1 MNGEKTYINGIN
13 GKIDRL
19 LEKNSDKGYLKGY
32 RYFLIGMAPSSI
44 YNYISRVNHFMDSTQ
59 KEPED
64 LRLDDYTIYL
74 GEIADRTSSYRIVT
88 HTALRKFSLYLKA
101 NDINTLDPMQYISRP
116 KAKESIETKEKRV
129 KGFLE
134 KKEIKTIK
142 KNIEFG
148 VGSLRARH
156 IQEKSYERD
165 MAIFMIFL
173 NTGMRCSAL
182 CKLDVDNIDKES
194 KSIVV
199 TDKGS
204 KVMRYNLAEETWDCL
219 SEWLYKREYMVD
231 SDEEALFISRSNERM
246 GYRSIYNL
254 VKKYSEGIK
263 GKNITPHKLRATY
276 GTQLYNATKDIKFVQ
291 KCMNHSNPQTTMLYI
306 RGDENKTKEASE
318 IMSKL
323 ISG

>member
-1 MNGEKTYINGIN
+1 MNGEKTYIHEIN

-19 LEKNSDKGYLKGY
+19 LEKNLDKKYLMGF
-32 RYFLIGMAPSSI
+32 RYFLVGMAPTSI
-44 YNYISRVNHFMDSTQ
+44 YNYITRVNNFMDSTQ
-59 KEPED
+59 KKPGE

-74 GEIADRTSSYRIVT
+74 GKIADRTSSYRIVT

-101 NDINTLDPMQYISRP
+101 NEINNLDPMQYISRP
-116 KAKESIETKEKRV
+116 KAKESIETREKRTN
-129 KGFLE
+129 GFLE
-134 KKEIKTIK
+134 KREIKTIK
-142 KNIEFG
+142 KNIESG

-156 IQEKSYERD
+156 FQDKMYERD

-182 CKLDVDNIDKES
+182 CKLDVSNIDKEN

-199 TDKGS
+199 NDKGN
-204 KVMRYNLAEETWDCL
+204 KIMRYNLAEETWNCL
-219 SEWLYKREYMVD
+219 NEWLNKREYMVD
-231 SDEEALFISRSNERM
+231 SDEDALFISRTNERI

-254 VKKYSEGIK
+254 IKKYSDGVK

-291 KCMNHSNPQTTMLYI
+291 KCMNHSSPQTTMLYI

-318 IMSKL
+318 IMSKI